1 MQEEILVIPRKVL
14 GSNASF
20 RGFREER
27 DAVFWKCLS
36 TASFFKERES
46 VEFDPCYKQLIVY
59 MIVKS
64 HNKLFLYQRIEGS
77 GEKRL
82 VDKYSFGLGG
92 HINPAYTTDFRSL
105 ITFNLNREL
114 KEEISFQGP
123 YSYRFLGLVN
133 DEESGVGK
141 YHLGLVFLVSCS
153 SPVITVREKDK
164 LRGQLVS
171 VTELEPYRPSLE
183 TWSALLLP
191 QLDHLKEVSFP
202 TAGN

>member
-27 DAVFWKCLS
+27 DAAFWKCLS
-36 TASFFKERES
+36 TASFFTEREG

-64 HNKLFLYQRIEGS
+64 HGKFFLYQRIEGS

-82 VDKYSFGLGG
+82 VNKYSFGLGG
-92 HINPAYTTDFRSL
+92 HINPAHTTDFRSL

-114 KEEISFQGP
+114 KEEISFRGP

-133 DEESGVGK
+133 DEESEVGR
-141 YHLGLVFLVSCS
+141 YHIGLVFLVSCS
-153 SPVITVREKDK
+153 SPLITVREKDK
-164 LRGQLVS
+164 LKGQLVS
-171 VTELEPYRPSLE
+171 AVQLKSYQSCLE

-191 QLDHLKEVSFP
+191 QLSRL
-202 TAGN
+202 